1 MGKDAARMT
10 KRAYGL
16 AGFLLALVLV
26 LIGQLAGVL

>member
-1 MGKDAARMT
+1 MT

-16 AGFLLALVLV
+16 AGFLLALVLL